1 MCVCIY
7 WLSRKLVSIF
17 FVVFDYQ
24 LSFLSNHYYST
35 VYHFFYFMYFG
46 SGSIYS
52 SSSMSCLHYVC
63 VCMIVQIILWCQLL
77 DKREKCIKWMLL
89 LLIYSFKIINRCYS
103 VVKTV
108 VFFSSILFYFI
119 FKSTDHTFL
128 FLLFIQ

>member
-1 MCVCIY
+1 MYLLAQPQACFH
-7 WLSRKLVSIF
+7 F
-17 FVVFDYQ
+17 FFLLCLITNFHFFQTITTQ
-24 LSFLSNHYYST
+24 LST
-35 VYHFFYFMYFG
+35 IFFYFMYFG

-52 SSSMSCLHYVC
+52 SSSISCLHYVC